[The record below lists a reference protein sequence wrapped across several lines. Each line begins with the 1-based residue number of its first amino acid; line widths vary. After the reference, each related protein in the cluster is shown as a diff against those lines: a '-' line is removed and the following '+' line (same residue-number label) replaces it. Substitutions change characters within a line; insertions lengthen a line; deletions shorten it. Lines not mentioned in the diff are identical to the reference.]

1 MNSSNSRPSP
11 ATAATKN
18 RTSTTAANLPTV
30 PVEASGIAGGLI
42 AEREERTGTGGAA
55 TRGRAG
61 GGGGSG
67 EDMVGLFGIEGL
79 GGGVPAG
86 AESGFG
92 ANFTAGVGFSEE
104 FSRGIA
110 LK

>member
-1 MNSSNSRPSP
+1 M
-11 ATAATKN
+11 KN
-18 RTSTTAANLPTV
+18 RTSTIAANLPTV
-30 PVEASGIAGGLI
+30 EASSGIAGGLI
-42 AEREERTGTGGAA
+42 AGREERAGTGGAA

-67 EDMVGLFGIEGL
+67 EDMAGLGGIEGL

-86 AESGFG
+86 AEADFG
-92 ANFTAGVGFSEE
+92 ANLMAGVGFSEE